1 MRALRNGRSRLS
13 ISLTLVGLL
22 LVPVA
27 ITGVLTWALGQPE
40 DRMGGVKAAI
50 VNNDEPVE
58 VNGQLTP
65 LGRQLSSKLVGNDID
80 GNYDWEIAN
89 SETASE
95 GLDDGT
101 YTAVVTIPEGFS
113 AAATSFSG
121 EPGQAEKATI
131 DVSTGERSKPADE
144 AISREVTQT
153 ATQLLGDQL
162 TTTYLDN
169 LYIGFNTLGDQLGDA
184 ADGATSLADGAQ
196 QLSDG
201 TGQLADGADELAGG
215 TRELANGL
223 GQLDGGASQLS
234 QGTSGLA
241 DGLAQLQEQTA
252 QLPQQVG
259 TLADVSAQ
267 ENEGVRQINT
277 QLQTMSQDLSE
288 MSEQCPPGTL
298 PICNKIAVQSA
309 KAKALSDGAG
319 QVQQASD
326 GISTGLDGLAGRS
339 PESGGGL
346 PALAGGVGQLAK
358 GAQQLDGGAGQ
369 LSEGLSQTTGGAG
382 QLADGADQLAGGLR
396 ELDGGADQL
405 GNGSEQLSQG
415 LHTAVEE
422 MPSYPDG
429 ERDQLARTVAD
440 PVTTADENDGL
451 GIGNSGMP
459 LYAVLA
465 LWIGAL
471 AAFLVLRALPEGVL
485 RSTRSAP
492 RLLLGRFTLPAG
504 LAVVQGLLVTAVLGV
519 AQDLSVGQW
528 FSAAGLL
535 VLAAVAFTAV
545 NQALA
550 AAFGGAGRFLSM
562 LVAVVA
568 VATGVIAAVP
578 QVLGSIA
585 GMLPTGPATQGLRA
599 IVEGSSVSAGGVVAL
614 VLWLVAGLVISCLV
628 VERSRTV
635 RAAELRSGGRL
646 RGAAGAA

>member
-13 ISLTLVGLL
+13 VSLTLVGLL

-27 ITGVLTWALGQPE
+27 ITGVLTWALGQPQ

-50 VNNDEPVE
+50 VNNDDPVE
-58 VNGQLTP
+58 VDGKPTP
-65 LGRQLSSKLVGNDID
+65 LGRQLSATLVGDDID
-80 GNYDWEIAN
+80 GNYDWELAN
-89 SETASE
+89 PETARE

-101 YTAVVTIPEGFS
+101 YAAVVTIPENFS

-121 EPGQAEKATI
+121 DPGQAEKATI
-131 DVSTGERSKPADE
+131 DVTTGDRGKPADE
-144 AISREVTQT
+144 AISGEVTRT

-169 LYIGFNTLGDQLGDA
+169 LYIGFNTLGDRLGDA
-184 ADGATSLADGAQ
+184 ADGATSLADGAR

-201 TGQLADGADELAGG
+201 TEQLATGADELAGG
-215 TRELANGL
+215 TRQLSNGL
-223 GQLDGGASQLS
+223 GQLDDGAAQLS

-241 DGLAQLQEQTA
+241 DGLEQMQEQTA

-267 ENEGVRQINT
+267 ENRGVQQLNT
-277 QLQTMSQDLSE
+277 QLRTMSQDLSE
-288 MSEQCPPGTL
+288 MSKECPPGTL
-298 PICNKIAVQSA
+298 PICNKIAVQAA
-309 KAKALSDGAG
+309 KAEALSEGAG

-339 PESGGGL
+339 PDSGGGL
-346 PALAGGVGQLAK
+346 PALAGGIDRLAA

-369 LSEGLSQTTGGAG
+369 LSDGLSRTTGGAD
-382 QLADGADQLAGGLR
+382 QLADGADQLAGGIR

-429 ERDQLARTVAD
+429 ERDRLARTVAD
-440 PVTTADENDGL
+440 PVTTTGDSGGL
-451 GIGNSGMP
+451 GVGTSGTP

-471 AAFLVLRALPEGVL
+471 ATFLVLRALPADVL

-492 RLLLGRFTLPAG
+492 RLLLRRFGPSAG
-504 LAVVQGLLVTAVLGV
+504 LAVVQGLLVTAVLGLV
-519 AQDLSVGQW
+519 QDLSVGQW

-535 VLAAVAFTAV
+535 TLAAVAFTAV

-562 LVAVVA
+562 LVALAA

-578 QVLGSIA
+578 RALGSIA
-585 GMLPTGPATQGLRA
+585 AVLPTGPATRGLRA
-599 IVEGSSVSAGGVVAL
+599 IVEGSTVSAGGVVVL
-614 VLWLVAGLVISCLV
+614 VLWLLAGLVISFLV

-635 RAAELRSGGRL
+635 RTADLRSGGRL
-646 RGAAGAA
+646 RGATGPA